1 MPLFRNYEII
11 RTIVFA
17 ILSMLYLFRCKIVQY
32 ADNERGFGTRCFIFE
47 ITAIAGIEKSS
58 YLCSAKTKMFY

>member
-1 MPLFRNYEII
+1 MPLFRNFEII
-11 RTIVFA
+11 RTIIFA
-17 ILSMLYLFRCKIVQY
+17 ILSMLYLFRCKLVQD
-32 ADNERGFGTRCFIFE
+32 ADNERGFGVRYFIFE

>member
-17 ILSMLYLFRCKIVQY
+17 ILSMLYLFRCKIVQN
-32 ADNERGFGTRCFIFE
+32 ADNERGFGVSYFIFE
-47 ITAIAGIEKSS
+47 ISAIAGIGKSS